1 MLGERPVAEY
11 GIALA
16 ALGALIFVVRAI
28 LNYLTFV
35 HNNPQKGSLL
45 NNGFAS
51 FKDRFIVGAKQIDD
65 ISKQIDAMFIIWS
78 PDRAKLISE
87 THAFTKETLTMHKV
101 YDSEQRPVWWMPAK
115 LDETLKEL
123 LKESKKTNVL
133 LEKFIALQTQEHNII
148 IKDIREKSNPWNPP
162 KQK

>member
-35 HNNPQKGSLL
+35 HNNPQKASS
-45 NNGFAS
+45 NNSFAS

-65 ISKQIDAMFIIWS
+65 ISEQIDAMFMIWS
-78 PDRAKLISE
+78 PDRAKQMSE
-87 THAFTKETLTMHKV
+87 THAFTKETLGMHKV

-123 LKESKKTNVL
+123 LKESKKTNTL
-133 LEKFIALQTQEHNII
+133 LEKFIALNTAEHNII
-148 IKDIREKSNPWNPP
+148 IRDIRATQKPWESQFN
-162 KQK
+162 KK